1 MRLALTIAAALAAIS
16 LPALAADGSRP
27 KVGAA
32 QPPEG
37 DVNSPPQNGDRQTPG
52 GAQTAPM
59 PKDAMPVAPQVSD
72 PREAGGNQGVKQG
85 PAQPAAPE
93 GSGAQPQNAAPNAG
107 PAAPAGP

>member
-1 MRLALTIAAALAAIS
+1 MRLALAFLAALAVQA
-16 LPALAADGSRP
+16 LPAFAADTEQR
-27 KVGAA
+27 KFDAA

-37 DVNSPPQNGDRQTPG
+37 DATTPPKDADRQQPG

-72 PREAGGNQGVKQG
+72 PKEAGGNQGVKHG

-107 PAAPAGP
+107 PPAPAGP

>member
-1 MRLALTIAAALAAIS
+1 MRSAIALFAMIAIQPLPVAAADAEQRS
-16 LPALAADGSRP
+16 FD
-27 KVGAA
+27 AA
-32 QPPEG
+32 QPPVG
-37 DVNSPPQNGDRQTPG
+37 DANTPPQNGDRQQPG
-52 GAQTAPM
+52 GAQTSPM
-59 PKDAMPVAPQVSD
+59 PRDAMPVAPQVSD